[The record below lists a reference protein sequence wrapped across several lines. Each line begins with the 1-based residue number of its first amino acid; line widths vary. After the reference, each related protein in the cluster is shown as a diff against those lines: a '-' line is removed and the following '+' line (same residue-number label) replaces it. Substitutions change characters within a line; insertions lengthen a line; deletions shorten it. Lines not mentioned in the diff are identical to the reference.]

1 MIVQK
6 RLKRLE
12 KVTKEYL
19 TYTKWKAVNIFLI
32 NGSVFIVWLRP
43 QSPGKGD
50 LGLYLD
56 YTSRTFPV
64 EDLNKRIRSYKN
76 KIIIEQAKRESPPT
90 SGKEPK
96 GVALQPISI
105 TSPIKLKE
113 EKK

>member
-1 MIVQK
+1 MITQK

-32 NGSVFIVWLRP
+32 NGSVFVVWLRP

-50 LGLYLD
+50 FGLYLD

-76 KIIIEQAKRESPPT
+76 KIIIEQAKLESSPFPD
-90 SGKEPK
+90 KEPK
-96 GVALQPISI
+96 GATLQPVSIIS
-105 TSPIKLKE
+105 PAKLKE